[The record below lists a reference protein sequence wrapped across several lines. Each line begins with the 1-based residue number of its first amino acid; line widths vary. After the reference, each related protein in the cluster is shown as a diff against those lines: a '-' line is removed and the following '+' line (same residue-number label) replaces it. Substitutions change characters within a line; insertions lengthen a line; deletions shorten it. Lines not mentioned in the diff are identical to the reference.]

1 MIAKLTDP
9 WFEARFIYDVQPNG
23 SSYRMHHEDGSPT
36 TFAEAQGL
44 FLWCPCGYGAKD
56 KDGSLKYPLDL
67 SLNHG
72 RPHGVLIV
80 FANPPSGIIPP
91 ANFGPTSKK
100 DKSVH
105 PRWNVGG
112 TGLDDLTLSPS
123 VDVGDPS
130 CWHGHIHSGEVS

>member
-9 WFEARFIYDVQPNG
+9 WFEAHFIYDAQSDG
-23 SSYRMHHEDGSPT
+23 SYRLHHPDGSPT

-44 FLWCPCGYGAKD
+44 FLWCPCGYNATD
-56 KDGSLKYPLDL
+56 KDGQLKYPLDL

-80 FANPPSGIIPP
+80 FSNPPSNIIPP
-91 ANFGPTSKK
+91 VNFGPTSKAN
-100 DKSVH
+100 KSIH
-105 PRWNVGG
+105 PRWTVSGNA
-112 TGLDDLTLSPS
+112 LDNLTLVPS

-130 CWHGHIHSGEVS
+130 CWHGFITNGEVS